1 MSILDLLVYHQLN
14 VYQTWHWYIFV
25 LDLDPKDP
33 ILCSRKQINIRTKVG
48 APTKKNEK
56 NVVLCFC
63 NKASHIFPIGAIE
76 CAIKIYFKNKWLSHI
91 K

>member
-48 APTKKNEK
+48 APTKKKRKEHCS
-56 NVVLCFC
+56 LFLQQSLTYF
-63 NKASHIFPIGAIE
+63 SHWSNRVCYQNIFQ
-76 CAIKIYFKNKWLSHI
+76 K
-91 K
+91 